1 MAEKISSFKDLRTWQ
16 AAYELSLEIY
26 KITKN
31 FPETEKF
38 GLSNQVRR
46 AVVSVASNIAEGFS
60 RQGLKEK
67 LQFYHMAKGS
77 LSEAECQL
85 MIAQGIGY
93 ISKEQLNSLQ
103 QDILSVNKMLSA
115 LMKTAHAK

>member
-16 AAYELSLEIY
+16 AAYELSLDVY
-26 KITKN
+26 MITKN

-77 LSEAECQL
+77 LSEVECQL
-85 MIAQGIGY
+85 MIAQGVGY
-93 ISKEQLNSLQ
+93 ISENQLDLLQ
-103 QDILSVNKMLSA
+103 QDILAAGKMLSA
-115 LMKTAHAK
+115 LTKSAHAK